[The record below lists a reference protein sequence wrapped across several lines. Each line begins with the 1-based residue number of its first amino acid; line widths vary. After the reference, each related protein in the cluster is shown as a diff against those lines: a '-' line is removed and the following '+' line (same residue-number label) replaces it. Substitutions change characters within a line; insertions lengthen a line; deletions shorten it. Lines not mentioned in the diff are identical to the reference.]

1 VRLDDVGVADELV
14 TIGTF
19 SMVTGLS
26 IPALRHYDEIG
37 LLRPATVDG
46 RTGYRRY
53 SSGQVE
59 TGRRIRLLRE
69 AELSTDDIARM
80 LDGDAAEARAVLA
93 RQRSVL
99 QERTGRVEALLDQL
113 TEGTSMQ
120 MRTAADFGLA
130 AVNLGVD
137 DDVALETACAFW
149 GELLGVPLEDWGSGS
164 RQVVLG
170 EGDAIGFLN
179 IRVRSTDEP
188 QYGHKAAFGLGVVGL
203 DEAHQRALAAG
214 ATEHYPPTDGEN
226 MPRHSRFADPVG
238 NRVVLWES
246 SR

>member
-1 VRLDDVGVADELV
+1 VPDELV

-26 IPALRHYDEIG
+26 IPTLRHYDDIG
-37 LLRPATVDG
+37 LLRPAEVDS

-53 SSGQVE
+53 SYAQVD
-59 TGRRIRLLRE
+59 TARRIRLLRE
-69 AELSTDDIARM
+69 AELSTDDIARL
-80 LDGDAAEARAVLA
+80 LDGDATDVRLVLM
-93 RQRSVL
+93 RQRAAFR
-99 QERTGRVEALLDQL
+99 ERAERVETLLDQL
-113 TEGTSMQ
+113 TQDMEGGPVQ
-120 MRTAADFGLA
+120 MKSAADFRLV
-130 AVNLGVD
+130 AVNIGVD
-137 DDVALETACAFW
+137 SDAALEVACAFW
-149 GELLGVPLEDWGSGS
+149 GEVLGTQLEDWGLGS

-170 EGDAIGFLN
+170 EGDAIGFFN

-188 QYGHKAAFGLGVVGL
+188 HYGHRSAFGLGVVGL

-226 MPRHSRFADPVG
+226 MPRNSRFADPVG
-238 NRVVLWES
+238 NRVVLWEG